1 MIRASL
7 RLSLVPFSRASG
19 RTILRR
25 GAASIWIKE
34 GMQSSRCLCCAHR
47 LRCVAVQV
55 LALSRH
61 GLQARGKAEESFLAP
76 LDAVAFNGVSP
87 GDALRERYN
96 NDWQQSVDPVYC
108 EEFTY

>member
-1 MIRASL
+1 M
-7 RLSLVPFSRASG
+7 SRPLEPNAHQ
-19 RTILRR
+19 
-25 GAASIWIKE
+25 
-34 GMQSSRCLCCAHR
+34 QSQWVCTHR
-47 LRCVAVQV
+47 LPHVAVQV